1 MEGEYRFRG
10 GGQLELGPSAQYV
23 VLLDEEYLQLPSEQ
37 GYTKFEHVRSRGAAG
52 GRQDLERDPGAGPMR
67 GHH

>member
-1 MEGEYRFRG
+1 
-10 GGQLELGPSAQYV
+10 LGPSAQYV